1 MNIKNLFKYKPQ
13 TEYDFSIQQSENA
26 AIQQLN
32 NEKIEEKVYNSIQ
45 ENLEFM
51 KSKYNSLIN
60 SDIITS

>member
-32 NEKIEEKVYNSIQ
+32 NEKIDD
-45 ENLEFM
+45 
-51 KSKYNSLIN
+51 SKKNKKI
-60 SDIITS
+60 